1 MIPRLFGIK
10 DAVGVN
16 YFEWY
21 LRQVW
26 PRWLLVLLLGL
37 ALAYVVYIYSREK
50 SLGVVRRWVL
60 GSLRLA
66 VCSTL
71 LVMLF
76 QPGFSAEITRRIQ
89 GNVLVLVDRSQSMG
103 IQDKRNLPQQQAEAA
118 LALGKIRYDQAETAV
133 LEPYRAEIERATRLD
148 LAKGILGHPEV
159 RPFERIALDHP
170 IRYFSFG
177 QRLSPVSGEGELS
190 ADSLKS
196 IVAADKSTSLG
207 SAIEEAVSRYSGQ
220 PISAVVLLTDGG
232 SNEGV
237 DPLDVARRM
246 KAQSIQIFPV
256 GIGLSDPSDV
266 IVRDVVVQDTVFSQE
281 RVPVRVQIQSNGFNH
296 QPAQL
301 VLSLDGKEI
310 EHKAI
315 SLAGGVQF
323 EEFMFTPERKSGD
336 VKLSASVRAL
346 PGETVTGNNT
356 MQKNVKVID
365 EKIKVLYVE
374 GKPRWEYRYLRAVL
388 LRDRRLEVKFLM
400 TQGDRDLARFSPDLY
415 IDRFPDEAAEASR
428 FHLVIIGDVP
438 ATYFTT
444 AQMQRIEQWVGTRGG
459 SLLMLAGHRY
469 APVTYNKPPIAD
481 MLPVR
486 ISTDAA
492 MPLDPAAYPV
502 PTEAGLASSAVAL
515 EASAQITQKLW
526 AAVKPLA
533 RVPALAGAKQG
544 ATVLAEL
551 TSSLPGGKEKYPLIC
566 WQRYGQGKVMYVG
579 TDQLWRLR
587 FEQGDKYH
595 ARFWG
600 QAIQFLT
607 LSQLIAGNKRITIE
621 TDRKAYNV
629 GDRVQVFA
637 NVLNTAYE
645 PVRALE
651 YLLNVSRKD
660 GVGDTTQVKLSPVP
674 DVPGLFQGVI
684 IPDKEGQFLVRPD
697 VQSLSV
703 ANIAD
708 FEVQAVSQE
717 FREPAMQESLL
728 RKMAEISG
736 GKYIS
741 INDLRLL
748 PAAVGTPP
756 RTAIERREMDLW
768 DQPLLYCLVVLL
780 AGAEWYVRRRSNLL

>member
-10 DAVGVN
+10 DAVSVN

-26 PRWLLVLLLGL
+26 PRWVLVLLLAL
-37 ALAYVVYIYSREK
+37 ALAYVVYLYSREK
-50 SLGVVRRWVL
+50 TLSVVRRWVL
-60 GSLRLA
+60 GTLRMA
-66 VCSTL
+66 VCTIL

-89 GNVLVLVDRSQSMG
+89 GNVLVLVDRSQSMT
-103 IQDKRNLPQQQAEAA
+103 IQDKRILPPQQAEAA
-118 LALGKIRYDQAETAV
+118 LALGKVRYDQADTAA
-133 LEPYRAEIERATRLD
+133 LEPYRTEIDRATRLD
-148 LAKGILGHPEV
+148 LAKGILSQPEV
-159 RPFERIALDHP
+159 RPFEKIGLDHP
-170 IRYFSFG
+170 IRYFAFG
-177 QRLSPVSGEGELS
+177 QRLNPVSGEGELS

-196 IVAADKSTSLG
+196 IAATDKSTSLG
-207 SAIEEAVSRYSGQ
+207 AAIEDAVSRYSGQ

-246 KAQSIQIFPV
+246 KSQSIQIFPV

-266 IVRDVVVQDTVFSQE
+266 AVKDVVVQDTVFSQE

-310 EHKAI
+310 DHKAI
-315 SLAGGVQF
+315 TLTGGVQF

-336 VKLSASVRAL
+336 VKLVASVTAL
-346 PGETVTGNNT
+346 PGETVTNNNAI
-356 MQKNVKVID
+356 QKNVKVID

-400 TQGDRDLARFSPDLY
+400 TQGDKDLSRYSPDMY
-415 IDRFPDEAAEASR
+415 IDRFPDEAAETSK
-428 FHLVIIGDVP
+428 FNLVIIGDVP
-438 ATYFTT
+438 ATYFTS
-444 AQMQRIEQWVGTRGG
+444 AQLARIEQWVGARGG

-469 APVTYNKPPIAD
+469 APATYTKPPIAD
-481 MLPVR
+481 MLPIR
-486 ISTDAA
+486 IASDAA
-492 MPLDPAAYPV
+492 TPLDPTVYPV
-502 PTEAGLASSAVAL
+502 ATDAGLSSSAVAL
-515 EASAQITQKLW
+515 EASQPLTQKLW
-526 AAVKPLA
+526 SMVKPLV
-533 RVPALAGAKQG
+533 RVPSVAGAKQG

-551 TSSLPGGKEKYPLIC
+551 SSALPGAKEKYPLIC

-600 QAIQFLT
+600 QSIQFLT

-645 PVRALE
+645 PVRALD
-651 YLLNVSRKD
+651 YVLNVAHKD
-660 GVGDTTQVKLSPVP
+660 GSGELTQVKLQAVP

-684 IPDKEGQFLVRPD
+684 IPDKEGQFLIRPD
-697 VQSLSV
+697 AQNQPA
-703 ANIAD
+703 ANVAD

-717 FREPAMQESLL
+717 FREPAMQEALL
-728 RKMAEISG
+728 RKMAELSD
-736 GKYIS
+736 GKYIG
-741 INDLRLL
+741 IRDLRSL
-748 PAAVGTPP
+748 ASAVGTPP
-756 RTAIERREMDLW
+756 RMAIERREMDLW
-768 DQPLLYCLVVLL
+768 DQPLLYCFVVLL
-780 AGAEWYVRRRSNLL
+780 AGIEWYVRRRSNLL